1 MRADVEDAVRVERR
15 KHPPRGSTTNDRV
28 WREVV
33 SWFWVILAFLLIEG
47 TLVQARVIPSGSM
60 ENTVLVG
67 DHLIVSRFGYDAG
80 IPFTR
85 WHVPLWRNPKRQQI
99 IVFRAPLPEE
109 GNPDFIKRCIGVPG
123 DRIKIVAGQVYVD
136 DVPLKEPYAIHY
148 PDALSG
154 PVENYPPSDID
165 EMGGLTTEW
174 EQDFSKHVVNGEIVV
189 PPNDYFMMGDNRDNS
204 RDSRFWGFVPRA
216 NIIGTPLFIYMSID
230 APEDVWQPGNAI
242 ERFET
247 YASVLI
253 HPTRVRWKRLFRPL

>member
-1 MRADVEDAVRVERR
+1 MKADVEDRVTEHRKRPAVSPSGNERI
-15 KHPPRGSTTNDRV
+15 

-85 WHVPLWRNPKRQQI
+85 WHVPLWRNPNRQQI

-109 GNPDFIKRCIGVPG
+109 GNPDFIKRCIGTPG
-123 DRIKIVAGQVYVD
+123 DRIKIVAGQVFVN

-165 EMGGLTTEW
+165 EMGGITTEW
-174 EQDFSKHVVNGEIVV
+174 EQDFSKHVMNGEIVV

-204 RDSRFWGFVPRA
+204 TDSRVLSQVGYVPGE
-216 NIIGTPLFIYMSID
+216 NIIGKAQIIFFSIRD
-230 APEDVWQPGNAI
+230 DTHAWEVWRWPW
-242 ERFET
+242 
-247 YASVLI
+247 S
-253 HPTRVRWKRLFRPL
+253 VRWDRLFTLVR

>member
-1 MRADVEDAVRVERR
+1 
-15 KHPPRGSTTNDRV
+15 
-28 WREVV
+28 
-33 SWFWVILAFLLIEG
+33 
-47 TLVQARVIPSGSM
+47 
-60 ENTVLVG
+60 
-67 DHLIVSRFGYDAG
+67 
-80 IPFTR
+80 
-85 WHVPLWRNPKRQQI
+85 
-99 IVFRAPLPEE
+99 
-109 GNPDFIKRCIGVPG
+109 
-123 DRIKIVAGQVYVD
+123 
-136 DVPLKEPYAIHY
+136 
-148 PDALSG
+148 
-154 PVENYPPSDID
+154 VENYPPSDID

-253 HPTRVRWKRLFRPL
+253 HPTRVRWKRLFHPL